1 MHYFVIIKVF
11 FRNTFK
17 VTVMDKFLCIIGTRP
32 EVIKMAPI
40 ILQLQKEPWAKVRII
55 ATAQHREMLD
65 QMTKL
70 FNITPDVDLNLMQIN
85 QTLPN
90 LTARILTKLAAVLA
104 EEKAQAVIAQGD
116 TTTVFATA
124 LACFYNNIPF
134 YHVEA
139 GLRSHDLRNPFP
151 EEINRVLAA
160 QLATLNF
167 APTETAK
174 KNLLRE
180 GISADSIYITG
191 NTIIDALFYIAGK
204 DIHHDFNIDLT
215 KRLVLVTAHRREN
228 FGEPLREIC
237 KAIRD
242 LADAMPDIQILYP
255 VHPNPQV
262 TKVVNPILSNHS
274 RIL

>member
-1 MHYFVIIKVF
+1 
-11 FRNTFK
+11 
-17 VTVMDKFLCIIGTRP
+17 MDKFLCIIGTRP